1 MAATPMTLSEYL
13 RDEQVPML
21 VEHRCG
27 RSLGVHE
34 VCVVR
39 GIGGPAVG
47 TVDITKVT
55 RPHRS
60 GAITTP
66 GVMTRFRRDPGM
78 AAVRWYA
85 QVSCTCLPAGHIEKL
100 GIEKVG
106 SLPVKFPEQKWG
118 RHIDLPVVTI

>member
-1 MAATPMTLSEYL
+1 MAATAMTLSEYL
-13 RDEQVPML
+13 GDEQTPML

-27 RSLGVHE
+27 RSLGIHE

-39 GIGGPAVG
+39 GTGGPAVG
-47 TVDITKVT
+47 TVEIMKVT
-55 RPHRS
+55 RPHPS

-66 GVMTRFRRDPGM
+66 GVMTRFRRGP
-78 AAVRWYA
+78 ATVSWYA

-106 SLPVKFPEQKWG
+106 ALSVTLPEWKWG
-118 RHIDLPVVTI
+118 RPVNLPVVTI

>member
-34 VCVVR
+34 VGVVQ
-39 GIGGPAVG
+39 GTGGPAVG
-47 TVDITKVT
+47 TVEIMKVT

-66 GVMTRFRRDPGM
+66 GVMTRFRREPG
-78 AAVRWYA
+78 AVVRWYA
-85 QVSCTCLPAGHIEKL
+85 QVSCACLSPGHIEKL

-106 SLPVKFPEQKWG
+106 LLPVTFPEQKWG
-118 RHIDLPVVTI
+118 RPIALPVVTI